1 MVLVG
6 TGTDVGKTYVA
17 RQLARLYRARG
28 GACLALKPIESG
40 VDPAQRVAGR
50 LSGDA
55 AALADAANAGAAP
68 LYGLREPIS
77 PHLAARREQ
86 RAIDLEAVAAYVAAQ
101 EQNFLS
107 QLEATASDAGAT
119 GSGAGL
125 PPLCLIESAGG
136 LFSPISDELNN
147 WDLARALAPDVI
159 VLVAPDSLGVLHDIQ
174 ATLRGIAPV
183 LPQLLVMSEA
193 RPADAA
199 TGTNLAEV
207 ERVVLRQLGLIGQ
220 LPCVLCSQGGAPPE
234 HVFQLLGLD

>member
-28 GACLALKPIESG
+28 GACLGLKPIESG
-40 VDPAQRVAGR
+40 VDPVLRAAGE

-55 AALADAANAGAAP
+55 AALSVAASGGAAP
-68 LYGLREPIS
+68 LYGFREPIS

-86 RAIDLEAVAAYVAAQ
+86 RAIDLEAVVAYVAAQ
-101 EQNFLS
+101 EQNFLGR
-107 QLEATASDAGAT
+107 QEAAASDAAAT
-119 GSGAGL
+119 GSAARL

-147 WDLARALAPDVI
+147 WDLARALAPEVM

-183 LPQLLVMSEA
+183 VPQLLVMSEA

-207 ERVVLRQLGLIGQ
+207 ERVVLRQLGLMGKV
-220 LPCVLCSQGGAPPE
+220 PCVSCPQGGSPPE
-234 HVFQLLGLD
+234 HVFELLGLD